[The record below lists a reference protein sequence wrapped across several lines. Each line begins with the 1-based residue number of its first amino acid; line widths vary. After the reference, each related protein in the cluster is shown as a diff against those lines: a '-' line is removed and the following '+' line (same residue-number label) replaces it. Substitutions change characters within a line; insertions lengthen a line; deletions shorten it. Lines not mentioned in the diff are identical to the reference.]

1 MKRRPPRSTQS
12 RSSAASDVYKRQ
24 PMLGYYIQKETSI
37 LNHCFDLAAITY
49 HSLSASIS
57 FTCSSSIAPTA
68 CGSKS
73 RNHSVIRSQRESTT
87 RGPKPA
93 EKTALAINSRYCE
106 SFWGNSPALSIQPCV
121 LNILIASFGC
131 PAKHPSQKRI
141 AGWLPDFVQDTRG
154 ERCSL

>member
-1 MKRRPPRSTQS
+1 
-12 RSSAASDVYKRQ
+12 
-24 PMLGYYIQKETSI
+24 MLGYYIQKETSI

-49 HSLSASIS
+49 HSPVRQHIFHMLLIHRPNSLWVKIPEPFSNPL
-57 FTCSSSIAPTA
+57 PT
-68 CGSKS
+68 GI
-73 RNHSVIRSQRESTT
+73 HHT
-87 RGPKPA
+87 RPKPA